1 MKIPK
6 KYLTTNPGV
15 MKREIKKHGGKA
27 DRDSSAYGPWDADYK
42 SKKAGKGKPVKTS
55 TSKYTKKFKELYDAE
70 EQDFDGGIIGF
81 DDFSSAAELA
91 AYEVFIETGGQ
102 DLPDNLDES
111 GSAAETGLKN
121 KAKKTG
127 MPFFPEVKKML
138 NQHHEMLITSSVLVG
153 VIVFLALQAVPV
165 VKDEMSEI
173 SSFLNN
179 LNMNLMPPVDL
190 KSGIN
195 K

>member
-15 MKREIKKHGGKA
+15 MKKEIKKHGKKA

-42 SKKAGKGKPVKTS
+42 SKKAGKGKPVPTK

-81 DDFSSAAELA
+81 DDFNSAAELA

-102 DLPDNLDES
+102 DLPDNLDEG
-111 GSAAETGLKN
+111 GSSTEVALKN

-127 MPFFPEVKKML
+127 MPLGILRQVYKRGVAAWKTGHIPGTTPQQWGMARVNSFATGGKTTTMSDKALYQQAKK
-138 NQHHEMLITSSVLVG
+138 
-153 VIVFLALQAVPV
+153 AKAA
-165 VKDEMSEI
+165 K
-173 SSFLNN
+173 
-179 LNMNLMPPVDL
+179 
-190 KSGIN
+190 K

>member
-1 MKIPK
+1 MKVPK

-15 MKREIKKHGGKA
+15 MKKEIKKHGKKA

-42 SKKAGKGKPVKTS
+42 SKKAGKGKPVPTK

-81 DDFSSAAELA
+81 DDFNSAAELA

-102 DLPDNLDES
+102 DLPDNLDEA
-111 GSAAETGLKN
+111 GSATETALKN

-127 MPFFPEVKKML
+127 MPLGILRQVFNRGQSAWKTGHIPGTTPQQWGMARVNSFATGGKTTTMADKALYQQAKK
-138 NQHHEMLITSSVLVG
+138 
-153 VIVFLALQAVPV
+153 AKAA
-165 VKDEMSEI
+165 K
-173 SSFLNN
+173 
-179 LNMNLMPPVDL
+179 
-190 KSGIN
+190 K